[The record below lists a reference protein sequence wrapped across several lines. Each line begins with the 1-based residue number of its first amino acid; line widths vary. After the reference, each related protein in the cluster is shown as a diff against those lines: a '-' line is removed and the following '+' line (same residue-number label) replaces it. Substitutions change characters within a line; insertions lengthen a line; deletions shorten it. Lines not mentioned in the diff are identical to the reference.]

1 MWPIRRT
8 RPSLDDRAW
17 SEYLFYRDNP
27 RGWFCE
33 RWFHTAGCRQWFV
46 VERHTVTDEIAGPL
60 GRISPPDGEPDES
73 ASAPRRVADRPVAAG
88 HPRRRR
94 CAGRGLRR

>member
-1 MWPIRRT
+1 MLRIPCPHCGERDET
-8 RPSLDDRAW
+8 EFEYGGQAGVAYPEASAVLDDRAW

-46 VERHTVTDEIAGPL
+46 VERHTVTDEIAGP
-60 GRISPPDGEPDES
+60 
-73 ASAPRRVADRPVAAG
+73 PRADFTAK
-88 HPRRRR
+88 RRT
-94 CAGRGLRR
+94 